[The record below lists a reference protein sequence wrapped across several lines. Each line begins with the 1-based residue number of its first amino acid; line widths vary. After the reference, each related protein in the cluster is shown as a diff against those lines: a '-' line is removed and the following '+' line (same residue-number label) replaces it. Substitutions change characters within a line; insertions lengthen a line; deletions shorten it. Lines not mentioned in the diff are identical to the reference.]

1 MPLKVDADF
10 LTAVLIGSQAELEEI
25 EVRMAE
31 LRNRIGVHPAS
42 PAPAGRTTTK
52 RVLSAAARRRMAA
65 AQTKR
70 WAAVRK
76 GHAEGAVKPAAAK
89 LAPKRRRLSPEGRA
103 RIVAA
108 NRKRWAARK
117 AAAKAAAKSAV
128 R

>member
-1 MPLKVDADF
+1 MPLKVDADL
-10 LTAVLIGSQAELEEI
+10 LTAALIGCQAELQDI
-25 EVRMAE
+25 EARMAE
-31 LRNRIGVHPAS
+31 LRNRIGAHPAS
-42 PAPAGRTTTK
+42 LASAGGTATK

-65 AQTKR
+65 AQRKR

-76 GHAEGAVKPAAAK
+76 AKTEGAVKPAVAK
-89 LAPKRRRLSPEGRA
+89 AAPKRRRLSPEGRA

-117 AAAKAAAKSAV
+117 AEAKAAAKSAA